1 MLVFSL
7 AAATAHDARLRG
19 VAWKLGDGE
28 GDCLGAI
35 VWLDGGH
42 VCRVLGVNECHVQ
55 LGCPEAAPWHRVV
68 ARGRSRSRSPAPPSR
83 VPRGSPLGRAPKRR
97 AAQASAGV
105 RDTVDAQVLAGMSFK
120 DLETLASK
128 LRKEGE
134 QGVPSSR
141 GREDGK
147 RARMDVEAYRAALAA
162 HLNIDLQGLQAVGR
176 VGAAAR
182 SDAHAKAMLDRIDEH
197 LDIYEELPK
206 QKAADD
212 NERELAK

>member
-1 MLVFSL
+1 M
-7 AAATAHDARLRG
+7 
-19 VAWKLGDGE
+19 
-28 GDCLGAI
+28 
-35 VWLDGGH
+35 
-42 VCRVLGVNECHVQ
+42 
-55 LGCPEAAPWHRVV
+55 
-68 ARGRSRSRSPAPPSR
+68 
-83 VPRGSPLGRAPKRR
+83 
-97 AAQASAGV
+97 
-105 RDTVDAQVLAGMSFK
+105 DAQVLAGMSFK

-162 HLNIDLQGLQAVGR
+162 HLNIDLQGLQAAGR

-197 LDIYEELPK
+197 LEIFEELPK

-212 NERELAK
+212 NERELAKWIHNVTTGQNELSDEHRARFDALVNRSAQQKQTAQDRVLDVKAFVKEHGRMPHSDRPDASQQERKLALWIGHV